1 MNLKNNIPSNR
12 KSIYS
17 GLSSSI
23 SINFDTSNTFN
34 IILKDDYSNSVID
47 QNYNIYSVIDGN
59 FDKVKGVVTQDSSDL
74 SLYTIT
80 YSLSA
85 LNYTYIGCGIGKIN
99 TYVLKSGIRRLIY
112 MNYYLSK
119 NYNVTFIT
127 NEVSLSLSEDSLLLG
142 IW

>member
-1 MNLKNNIPSNR
+1 MNLKNNIPSNL

-47 QNYNIYSVIDGN
+47 QNYNIYSVSDGN
-59 FDKVKGVVTQDSSDL
+59 FDKVKGVITQDSSDL

-85 LNYTYIGCGIGKIN
+85 LNYTYTGCGIGKIN
-99 TYVLKSGIRRLIY
+99 SYALKKW
-112 MNYYLSK
+112 N
-119 NYNVTFIT
+119 
-127 NEVSLSLSEDSLLLG
+127 
-142 IW
+142 

>member
-1 MNLKNNIPSNR
+1 MNLKNNIPSNC

-23 SINFDTSNTFN
+23 SNNFDTSNTFN

-47 QNYNIYSVIDGN
+47 QNYNIYFFSDGN

-99 TYVLKSGIRRLIY
+99 SYALKKW
-112 MNYYLSK
+112 N
-119 NYNVTFIT
+119 
-127 NEVSLSLSEDSLLLG
+127 
-142 IW
+142 

>member
-1 MNLKNNIPSNR
+1 MIKI
-12 KSIYS
+12 
-17 GLSSSI
+17 
-23 SINFDTSNTFN
+23 
-34 IILKDDYSNSVID
+34 
-47 QNYNIYSVIDGN
+47 YNIYSVIDGN

-142 IW
+142 I

>member
-1 MNLKNNIPSNR
+1 MIKI
-12 KSIYS
+12 
-17 GLSSSI
+17 
-23 SINFDTSNTFN
+23 
-34 IILKDDYSNSVID
+34 
-47 QNYNIYSVIDGN
+47 YNIYSVIDGN
-59 FDKVKGVVTQDSSDL
+59 FDKVKGIVTQDSSDL

-99 TYVLKSGIRRLIY
+99 SYALKSGIRQLTIW
-112 MNYYLSK
+112 NIYYLSE

-142 IW
+142 LYDKL